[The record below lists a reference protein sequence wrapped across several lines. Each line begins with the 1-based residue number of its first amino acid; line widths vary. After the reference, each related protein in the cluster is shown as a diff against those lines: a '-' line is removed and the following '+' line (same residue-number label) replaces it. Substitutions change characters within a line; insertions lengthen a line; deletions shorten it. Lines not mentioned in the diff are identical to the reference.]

1 MTYPERVVLFLA
13 INAGDVVVD
22 PEDEVNEALVL
33 QRGLVSVLK
42 TKSPF
47 SNIRTR
53 QTGDKIRD
61 YKSAKQF

>member
-22 PEDEVNEALVL
+22 PEYEVNEALVL

-42 TKSPF
+42 TK
-47 SNIRTR
+47 
-53 QTGDKIRD
+53 
-61 YKSAKQF
+61 